1 MPRSLRA
8 HIKLAQSPLGDEVH
22 QRRLHFPP
30 IEPDP
35 YDVHIRIAGEPLD
48 VLLPLFDSRYELS
61 QLSPRKDSR
70 VARFH
75 VENLDPTCPEIRQ
88 VVGESDIDH
97 DQENVMERI
106 QQRQLRD
113 YAFGIRKQEIGYDG
127 NERRSS

>member
-1 MPRSLRA
+1 
-8 HIKLAQSPLGDEVH
+8 
-22 QRRLHFPP
+22 
-30 IEPDP
+30 
-35 YDVHIRIAGEPLD
+35 
-48 VLLPLFDSRYELS
+48 S

-127 NERRSS
+127 NERRSAEMGRDRGSEIPCCWRGLPGSVRPIPFGGVDHVGSPDPRSHSRNLAEALAEGE